1 MAKLIGAYETVDH
14 REVNGWTVTLF
25 RNLSHD
31 GTQPH
36 GSFSATVRE
45 GVSEDVLSFYGE
57 TRQAV
62 EREVLRIVGVS
73 PLDAAALVEENAA
86 LRAEVAALREGTTS
100 PITSKTNKGNKMTM
114 SIEQSD
120 AAILSTFH
128 SMEEGVDFVLND
140 FWFTEINRIRK
151 EYGYSILQ
159 DKKEYILSRKDQKLF
174 VSGKEVFDFKDKTNL
189 AFASTFAFA
198 TVASLTLAL
207 ALALA
212 FAFTFALTFATQ
224 HITGSENSSLI
235 RGNQHVLCLGRSP
248 VQDILE
254 RYGVRPL

>member
-1 MAKLIGAYETVDH
+1 MALHVGHNCNPWEGCDVCGAKIEPPYSQRTDVCAMCRQGFTLCRCRHQLRERMENMAKLIGAYETVDH

-86 LRAEVAALREGTTS
+86 LRAEVATLRRWEAYTEFGSEFFSLREERDEALRLLATRVEAKRLDEAQEEVAALRE
-100 PITSKTNKGNKMTM
+100 
-114 SIEQSD
+114 
-120 AAILSTFH
+120 AC
-128 SMEEGVDFVLND
+128 
-140 FWFTEINRIRK
+140 
-151 EYGYSILQ
+151 
-159 DKKEYILSRKDQKLF
+159 
-174 VSGKEVFDFKDKTNL
+174 
-189 AFASTFAFA
+189 
-198 TVASLTLAL
+198 AL
-207 ALALA
+207 ALGIMEQKNRVAVLPTAKFVDVKFAPEDIAVLRAAL
-212 FAFTFALTFATQ
+212 
-224 HITGSENSSLI
+224 EKK
-235 RGNQHVLCLGRSP
+235 P
-248 VQDILE
+248 
-254 RYGVRPL
+254 